1 MIRPSS
7 DSIIYLYRHPVDM
20 RKSINGLV
28 TIVEGEMNLDPFSS
42 KLFIFCNAARTIIKL
57 VGWDGNGF
65 VLLLKRIEKT
75 RFRWPVNLPLDIIE
89 LTTQQINWL
98 LDGYD
103 LTLLQ
108 GHASLPH
115 HTVL

>member
-7 DSIIYLYRHPVDM
+7 DSEVYLYRHAVDM
-20 RKSINGLV
+20 RKGANGLV

-42 KLFIFCNAARTIIKL
+42 KLFIFCNNARTIIKL

-65 VLLLKRIEKT
+65 VLLMKRIEKA
-75 RFRWPVNLPLDIIE
+75 RFKWPRHLPLDCVQ
-89 LTTQQINWL
+89 LNAQQVSWL
-98 LDGYD
+98 IDGYD

-108 GHASLPH
+108 GHSSLPH

>member
-1 MIRPSS
+1 M
-7 DSIIYLYRHPVDM
+7 DSAIYLYRHPVDM

-28 TIVEGEMNLDPFSS
+28 AIVEGQMNLDPFSS
-42 KLFIFCNAARTIIKL
+42 KLFVFCNSARTIIKM
-57 VGWDGNGF
+57 VGWEGNGF
-65 VLLLKRIEKT
+65 ILWMKRIEKA
-75 RFRWPVNLPLDIIE
+75 RFRWPVNLPIDQVE
-89 LTTQQINWL
+89 LNARQINWL

-108 GHASLPH
+108 GHSSLPH